1 MSNQNRPLPTR
12 RLRLEAIG
20 LLVVA
25 LVVGVLVGVTA
36 ERWRVS
42 QTVPERSAGFRRDS
56 GRFPSP
62 LSRIDLTDSQRTQID
77 AIFRSRRER
86 TDSIL
91 RDIMPQSRFHTD
103 DVREGIADILT
114 AEQLEQLDR
123 EFEAMRLRR
132 GDPLGERRG
141 FRGGRGRDR
150 LPPDERRR

>member
-1 MSNQNRPLPTR
+1 MSDQNHPLPTR

-20 LLVVA
+20 LLAIA
-25 LVVGVLVGVTA
+25 LAVGVLLGVTG
-36 ERWRVS
+36 ERLRVARS
-42 QTVPERSAGFRRDS
+42 VPEPSDFRRDS
-56 GRFPSP
+56 GRFPS
-62 LSRIDLTDSQRTQID
+62 LLGRIDMTDSQRTQIE

-86 TDSIL
+86 TDSIM
-91 RDIMPQSRFHTD
+91 RDIMPQIRFHID

-114 AEQLEQLDR
+114 AEQLEHLDR

-141 FRGGRGRDR
+141 FRGGRGRGR